1 MKKRATMA
9 TVAAVLML
17 AGTAQAQQTFDPG
30 TLGAP
35 ACANSGDNTATMLDW
50 ISCRGSFQGN
60 TNEIG
65 IGTYLNAQ
73 FGGTFTALGSS
84 ADGGFGP
91 FSNNPGGTD
100 GTLGFDGA
108 LNGTFVLA
116 LKASN
121 RMSFYLFAGNGQTS
135 VKFNTL
141 GVSLNAQDIPNGL
154 SHAALWGGQGATITN
169 VVPEPSTYLLVASGL
184 AALGFVSRRRRHA

>member
-1 MKKRATMA
+1 MKKLAMM
-9 TVAAVLML
+9 AAVTAAMML
-17 AGTAQAQQTFDPG
+17 SGTAQAQPTFDPG

-50 ISCRGSFQGN
+50 ISCRGSFNGN

-65 IGTYLNAQ
+65 IGAYLNAQ
-73 FGGTFTALGSS
+73 FGGTFSALGSS
-84 ADGGFGP
+84 SDGGFGP
-91 FSNNPGGTD
+91 FTNNPGGTD

-121 RMSFYLFAGNGQTS
+121 RMSFYQFAGNGQTS
-135 VKFNTL
+135 VKYNTL
-141 GVSLNAQDIPNGL
+141 GVSLNAQGSPNGL
-154 SHAALWGGQGATITN
+154 SHAALWGSTVN
-169 VVPEPSTYLLVASGL
+169 VVPEPSTYLLMASGL
-184 AALGFVSRRRRHA
+184 AALGFFSRRRRNV